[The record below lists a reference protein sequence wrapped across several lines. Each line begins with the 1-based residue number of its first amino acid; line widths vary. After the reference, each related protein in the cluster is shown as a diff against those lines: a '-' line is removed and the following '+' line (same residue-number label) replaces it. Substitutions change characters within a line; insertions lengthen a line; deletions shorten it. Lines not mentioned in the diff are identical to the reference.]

1 MFISKKYCNFATEN
15 TNINIFAMRITLSTL
30 LVLLLSLLI
39 SSCENQFPT
48 NTEDNDDFPTDTVD
62 TLESQINTYD
72 YIGEYEMET
81 RVICVLADGTLDT
94 LPLPE
99 IVVDPVSIYLK
110 DTQLYVLTY
119 HFGMPNLD
127 KEEPIIFLK
136 SPNRKCISEEP
147 TETTTNIEPVED
159 STTRIA
165 IMNGFVYTIIQGD
178 FVGSKPIVVSRIN
191 ETSLEFQPSEIFKI
205 QLIDVTGE
213 SYCTCHQHFEYKPMY
228 KQDGRIQWDV
238 ELIWE
243 YDNPLYLE
251 SDPLAT
257 TSIKYHNTLRKKD

>member
-1 MFISKKYCNFATEN
+1 
-15 TNINIFAMRITLSTL
+15 
-30 LVLLLSLLI
+30 
-39 SSCENQFPT
+39 
-48 NTEDNDDFPTDTVD
+48 
-62 TLESQINTYD
+62 
-72 YIGEYEMET
+72 MET

-94 LPLPE
+94 LSE

-110 DTQLYVLTY
+110 DNQLYVLTY

-147 TETTTNIEPVED
+147 TDTTTNIEDVPVED
-159 STTRIA
+159 STIRIVM
-165 IMNGFVYTIIQGD
+165 MNGFVYTIFYGA
-178 FVGSKPIVVSRIN
+178 FVGSKPIVVSQIN

-205 QLIDVTGE
+205 PLIDVTGE
-213 SYCTCHQHFEYKPMY
+213 SFCTCHLHFEYKPMY

-243 YDNPLYLE
+243 YDNPLYWE
-251 SDPLAT
+251 SDPFEIKG
-257 TSIKYHNTLRKKD
+257 IKYHNTLRKKD

>member
-1 MFISKKYCNFATEN
+1 
-15 TNINIFAMRITLSTL
+15 MRITLSTL

-81 RVICVLADGTLDT
+81 RVIYILADGTLDT
-94 LPLPE
+94 LPE
-99 IVVDPVSIYLK
+99 IVIDPVSIYLK
-110 DTQLYVLTY
+110 DNQLYVLTY

-147 TETTTNIEPVED
+147 TDTTTNIEDVPVED
-159 STTRIA
+159 STIRIVM
-165 IMNGFVYTIIQGD
+165 MNGFVYTIVHGA

-191 ETSLEFQPSEIFKI
+191 ETSLEFLPSNIFKI
-205 QLIDVTGE
+205 QLISYTGE
-213 SYCTCHQHFEYKPMY
+213 AYDTCYQHFEYQQMY
-228 KQDGRIQWDV
+228 KQNGKLKWDV
-238 ELIWE
+238 ELIME
-243 YDNPLYLE
+243 YDNPLYWE
-251 SDPLAT
+251 SDPFEIKG
-257 TSIKYHNTLRKKD
+257 IKYHNTLRKKD

>member
-1 MFISKKYCNFATEN
+1 
-15 TNINIFAMRITLSTL
+15 MRITLSTL

-81 RVICVLADGTLDT
+81 RVIHVLADGTLDT
-94 LPLPE
+94 LPE
-99 IVVDPVSIYLK
+99 IVIDPVSIYLK
-110 DTQLYVLTY
+110 DNQLYVLTY

-147 TETTTNIEPVED
+147 EDTTTTNVED
-159 STTRIA
+159 VPTVDSIPH
-165 IMNGFVYTIIQGD
+165 IVMMNGLLYTMMNEKLIS
-178 FVGSKPIVVSRIN
+178 SKPILVSRIN
-191 ETSLEFQPSEIFKI
+191 ESSLEFLPSNIFKI
-205 QLIDVTGE
+205 QLIDRSGKV
-213 SYCTCHQHFEYKPMY
+213 YYTCYQHFEYQQMY
-228 KQDGRIQWDV
+228 KQNGKLKWDV
-238 ELIWE
+238 ELIME
-243 YDNPLYLE
+243 YDNPLYWE
-251 SDPLAT
+251 SDPFEIKG
-257 TSIKYHNTLRKKD
+257 IKYHNTLRKKD

>member
-1 MFISKKYCNFATEN
+1 
-15 TNINIFAMRITLSTL
+15 MRITLYTL

-62 TLESQINTYD
+62 TLKSQINTYD

-81 RVICVLADGTLDT
+81 RVICILADGTLDT
-94 LPLPE
+94 LPE

-110 DTQLYVLTY
+110 DNQLYVLTY

-147 TETTTNIEPVED
+147 TDTTTNIENVPVED
-159 STTRIA
+159 STTRIVM
-165 IMNGFVYTIIQGD
+165 MNGFVYTIVHGA

-191 ETSLEFQPSEIFKI
+191 ESLLEFLPSNIFKI
-205 QLIDVTGE
+205 QLISYTGE
-213 SYCTCHQHFEYKPMY
+213 VYDTCYQHFEYQQMY
-228 KQDGRIQWDV
+228 KQNGKLKWDV
-238 ELIWE
+238 ELIME
-243 YDNPLYLE
+243 YDNPLYWE
-251 SDPLAT
+251 SDPFEIKG
-257 TSIKYHNTLRKKD
+257 IKYHNTLRKKD

>member
-1 MFISKKYCNFATEN
+1 
-15 TNINIFAMRITLSTL
+15 MRITLSTL

-81 RVICVLADGTLDT
+81 RVIGVLADGTLDT

-110 DTQLYVLTY
+110 DNQLYVLTY

-127 KEEPIIFLK
+127 KEEPFIFLK
-136 SPNRKCISEEP
+136 SPNRRCISEEP
-147 TETTTNIEPVED
+147 EDTTSTNVEIVPIVD
-159 STTRIA
+159 SIPRIVM
-165 IMNGFVYTIIQGD
+165 MNGLVYTIVHGA

-228 KQDGRIQWDV
+228 KQNGRIQWDV
-238 ELIWE
+238 ELIME

-251 SDPLAT
+251 SAPLAI
-257 TSIKYHNTLRKKD
+257 TSIKYHNILRKKV